1 MNDKIQ
7 KILDLKQKLLTE
19 QLVEDSEYLT
29 KYFNLLQANLETVL
43 VQHTTQKHH
52 ALPVVYYKHFYP
64 RELKEIKSR
73 SRSFY
78 DNLAQNDPVNFLV
91 NLTYSDH
98 LLAHC
103 YLALCAKPNW
113 FKFANA
119 NMIMVVSKY
128 TNLEAFAALED
139 LSDYQKAYTLSCQ
152 LKHGKTLSEEHK
164 AKIAIAH
171 RKENMS
177 TEYRQKL
184 SEANRRRICTQE
196 TKTKIS
202 NSLKNNKS
210 FQINNKARLKNTPP
224 SKGLIWVSNGE
235 TVTRIDPSFLSDYLV
250 LGYWE
255 GRSNTLQIHKGYQ
268 EIIIHP
274 RDWPLYEAQGWK
286 KYWKLSKSDKARY
299 TTNSEKEIN

>member
-29 KYFNLLQANLETVL
+29 KYFNLLQANLETVA
-43 VQHTTQKHH
+43 VKHTTQAHH

-64 RELKEIKSR
+64 KETTSR
-73 SRSFY
+73 SRSVY
-78 DNLAQNDPVNFLV
+78 NSLAQDDPINFIV
-91 NLTYSDH
+91 NLSYSDH

-119 NMIMVVSKY
+119 NMVTVVSKY
-128 TNLEAFAALED
+128 IDLEAFARLDD
-139 LSDYQKAYTLSCQ
+139 LSDFQKAYTLSCQ
-152 LKHGKTLSEEHK
+152 LKQGKTLTEEHK
-164 AKIAIAH
+164 AKIATAH

-177 TEYRQKL
+177 AEYSRKL
-184 SEANRRRICTQE
+184 SEANSRRVWKE
-196 TKTKIS
+196 ESKAKIS

-210 FQINNKARLKNTPP
+210 YQADLKDRLKSKPI

-235 TVTRIDPSFLSDYLV
+235 ITTRINPSSVPEYLAM
-250 LGYWE
+250 GYWE
-255 GRSNTLQIHKGYQ
+255 GRSNTLQIHKGCK
-268 EIIIHP
+268 EILIHP

-286 KYWKLSKSDKARY
+286 KYWRLSKADHLKY
-299 TTNSEKEIN
+299 NN